1 MEPLAAPIS
10 DLSIALRLMLA
21 ALLGA
26 SVGFDREIQG
36 KPAGLRTH
44 ALVALGS
51 ALMTMMGMLLEG
63 PDGRGDAVSRVLQG
77 VIAGIGFIGGGVILR
92 RTDRAEVSGLT
103 TAASIWVVAAVGIA
117 CGAGLWRTAVS
128 GSVLVLAVLGLG
140 DPIDRLIRR
149 FGRRR
154 HSRGSVTHHNVTESS
169 GKAT

>member
-1 MEPLAAPIS
+1 MEPLAAPTS
-10 DLSIALRLMLA
+10 DLSIALRLILA

-26 SVGFDREIQG
+26 AVGFDREVQG

-44 ALVALGS
+44 ALVSLGA

-63 PDGRGDAVSRVLQG
+63 PSGRGDAVSRVLQG
-77 VIAGIGFIGGGVILR
+77 VVAGVGFIGGGVILR

-103 TAASIWVVAAVGIA
+103 TAASIWVVAAIGIA
-117 CGAGLWRTAVS
+117 SGAGLWRAAIS

-154 HSRGSVTHHNVTESS
+154 SPAADANHPAAESS
-169 GKAT
+169 GRAT